1 MRKGTDIPIRIIRVA
16 DGDGLVV
23 APGSWLWSLFTR
35 QRRVRLYGIDAPEL
49 DQPLGPESKVALNR
63 ITRVWMRMKV
73 MDFDRYGRVVGLVY
87 RSDPMQSLN
96 RQMVAMGLAF
106 YYRRYGGA
114 QFGIKQAEDDAQ
126 QAGLGLWRDPSGG
139 VRPWDHRAAQRTSKP
154 TLGGG
159 FVTAAV
165 VVAALILL
173 AVILIATDPL

>member
-1 MRKGTDIPIRIIRVA
+1 MQKGADIPIRIIRVA

-23 APGSWLWSLFTR
+23 APGGWFWSLFTR

-49 DQPLGPESKVALNR
+49 DQPLGPESKAALDR
-63 ITRVWMRMKV
+63 ISRVWMRMKV
-73 MDFDRYGRVVGLVY
+73 MDFDRYRRVVGLVY

-114 QFGIKQAEDDAQ
+114 QFGIKQAEEDAQ
-126 QAGLGLWRDPSGG
+126 RARLGLWKTPSGG
-139 VRPWDHRAAQRTSKP
+139 VRPWDHRAAQRTSQP

-165 VVAALILL
+165 VVLALFLL
-173 AVILIATDPL
+173 ALVLMVGDFR